1 MGTLRGD
8 NGGERP
14 PEGGGVPDLPPEWG
28 LIVIPDDASELDD
41 EATALR
47 REWRRAARINR
58 WRQRLGL
65 EPVRIGRRRS
75 GTSLA
80 LPLLIMSIAIVAT
93 LTSLFALVWPN
104 HAERRTPN
112 AEPSAATSAATLA
125 DLTLL
130 DSSAAPVRLRDNL
143 PAVILLVD
151 GCDCSGLISAT
162 ASAAPASVTVLAIA
176 HAAPPLAGTG
186 ARATASAAPAGPGP
200 AAPGRQ
206 QAGSAPAGARIRAL
220 ADPAGL
226 LLATFRGAGAAAGEA
241 IAVLVRKGGQI
252 VSAVA
257 VSGVDQLRAELPRL
271 I

>member
-47 REWRRAARINR
+47 REWRRSARINR
-58 WRQRLGL
+58 WRQRVGL
-65 EPVRIGRRRS
+65 APVKIGRRSS
-75 GTSLA
+75 GTSLT

-104 HAERRTPN
+104 HPVRRAPN

-151 GCDCSGLISAT
+151 GCACTDLISAT
-162 ASAAPASVTVLAIA
+162 ASAAPAGVTVLAIGES
-176 HAAPPLAGTG
+176 APPLPGAG
-186 ARATASAAPAGPGP
+186 ATASGGPAGQGSAAPDK
-200 AAPGRQ
+200 Q
-206 QAGSAPAGARIRAL
+206 QAGSAPARARLRAL
-220 ADPAGL
+220 ADPGGL
-226 LLATFRGAGAAAGEA
+226 LRTTFHVGRTTAGEA
-241 IAVLVRKGGQI
+241 VAVLVRKGGQI
-252 VSAVA
+252 LDAVTVTA
-257 VSGVDQLRAELPRL
+257 VDQIRAQLPRL
-271 I
+271 L

>member
-41 EATALR
+41 EAAALR
-47 REWRRAARINR
+47 REWRRAARVNT
-58 WRQRLGL
+58 WRRRLGL
-65 EPVRIGRRRS
+65 SPMKIGRSRS

-80 LPLLIMSIAIVAT
+80 LPLLIMSIAMVAT
-93 LTSLFALVWPN
+93 LTSLFALVWPS
-104 HAERRTPN
+104 HPVRRTPN
-112 AEPSAATSAATLA
+112 AEPSAATRIAPLA

-151 GCDCSGLISAT
+151 GCDCAGLISAV
-162 ASAAPASVTVLAIA
+162 ASAAPASVTVLAIGES
-176 HAAPPLAGTG
+176 APPLPDAG
-186 ARATASAAPAGPGP
+186 ATASGAPAEQGRASPD
-200 AAPGRQ
+200 RQ
-206 QAGSAPAGARIRAL
+206 QGGPTPAHARLRAL
-220 ADPAGL
+220 ADPTGL
-226 LLATFRGAGAAAGEA
+226 LRTAFHVGRTNAGEA
-241 IAVLVRKGGQI
+241 VAVLVRKGGQ
-252 VSAVA
+252 VLDAVRVTA
-257 VSGVDQLRAELPRL
+257 VDQVRAQLPRL